1 MTFTSAQSN
10 PSTSSGGQFVSS
22 QNQSIENI
30 FTISEHLPRKHKL
43 SSETTTESI
52 EGQPPEKLRKVSDS
66 NQSSYPKENAF
77 VCADEFSHKYSNL
90 LSQSESF

>member
-1 MTFTSAQSN
+1 MLIAGN
-10 PSTSSGGQFVSS
+10 
-22 QNQSIENI
+22 IEC
-30 FTISEHLPRKHKL
+30 
-43 SSETTTESI
+43 
-52 EGQPPEKLRKVSDS
+52 QPPEKLRKVSES